1 VNPFKQEVDM
11 VVQIMQ
17 RFGDATGLR
26 INLQKSSVA
35 SIGENDLDLDETLA
49 SFLGQ
54 CVGYPVT

>member
-1 VNPFKQEVDM
+1 M

-35 SIGENDLDLDETLA
+35 SIGENDLDLDEILA